1 MALSTDAGL
10 ALLQGGALLA
20 VSAVIR
26 GYCARNL
33 DLETVPAI
41 LRGRIRL
48 CNRVTPTTLF
58 VAGAMMALGALLCAL
73 PS

>member
-1 MALSTDAGL
+1 MAASTDVGL

-20 VSAVIR
+20 VTAAIR
-26 GYCARNL
+26 GYCARRL
-33 DLETVPAI
+33 DPDMVPAI

-48 CNRVTPTTLF
+48 CNRMTPAVLF
-58 VAGAMMALGALLCAL
+58 VAGAMMASSALLFAL